1 MYCLTLMTL
10 LKHSTSY
17 VTHWPSWYL
26 MQNSMK
32 VPQPQHKLIYS
43 VLVVDN
49 LAIKIR
55 LRDSAIRAGEDR
67 VTIHFAIVTHATKM
81 KITMWSIP
89 GLVSHE
95 RFFCN
100 HRTWRFWCPLSCH
113 VLISTTTPTGLCC
126 HRLDGLSRSY
136 SECKSCKFHS
146 GITASPHEILY
157 RLPYLNMWA
166 A

>member
-1 MYCLTLMTL
+1 MTL

-67 VTIHFAIVTHATKM
+67 VTIHFAIVTHATKIEM
-81 KITMWSIP
+81 TMWSIP

-95 RFFCN
+95 RFFFAITALDDFGVHYLAMC
-100 HRTWRFWCPLSCH
+100 LSRRR
-113 VLISTTTPTGLCC
+113 
-126 HRLDGLSRSY
+126 HRLGSVVIDWTGCLD
-136 SECKSCKFHS
+136 H
-146 GITASPHEILY
+146 IPNANPASSIQESLPHPLKYCIACLIWI
-157 RLPYLNMWA
+157 LNMWA